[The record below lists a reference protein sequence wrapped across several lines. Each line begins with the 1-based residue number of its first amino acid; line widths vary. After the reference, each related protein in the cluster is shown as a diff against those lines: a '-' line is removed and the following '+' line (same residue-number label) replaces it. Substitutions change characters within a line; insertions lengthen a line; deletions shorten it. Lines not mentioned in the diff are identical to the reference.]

1 MGFRS
6 AESRWSADF
15 PAASELLGYRAAAM
29 VERAS
34 DLMALLS
41 HEGTLLYLN
50 RTGRRVLGMGELE
63 PGTVLLS
70 HLVFGKSERKILSRV
85 TEIGEWRGEC
95 CFRHQ
100 RSGAAIPM
108 EATFSA
114 LMQGGS
120 GSDLEIALEARV
132 TAENKAKEDRR
143 SLQTQLQQAIKMEA
157 VGRLA
162 AGISDH
168 FNNLLTANSRFSE
181 IVLDELEPEH
191 GLRAEADETL
201 NACHRTAA
209 MIRQLLAVGRR
220 QALEPL
226 VTSSNHKVQE
236 MVTLLHGL
244 IGEDIVIET
253 ELAPDPA
260 FVRADPAQ
268 LEQVLIHLM
277 VNARD
282 AMPAGGKLIIRTETV
297 DLDEA
302 HLSPFGARGPHVRI
316 SVTDTGHGMDSET
329 LAHVFE
335 PFFSTKERG
344 TGLGLA
350 TVYGI
355 VSQSGGHVAVDSRPG
370 GGATFAVY
378 LPAVQDVEES
388 TPARAIEPAG
398 GG

>member
-1 MGFRS
+1 
-6 AESRWSADF
+6 
-15 PAASELLGYRAAAM
+15 M
-29 VERAS
+29 VERAP

-63 PGTVLLS
+63 PGKVLLS
-70 HLVFGKSERKILSRV
+70 DLVFGKSERKILSRV

-114 LMQGGS
+114 LTQGGS
-120 GSDLEIALEARV
+120 DSDLEIALEARG
-132 TAENKAKEDRR
+132 TAENEAEEDRR
-143 SLQTQLQQAIKMEA
+143 SLQTQLQAVEMEA
-157 VGRLA
+157 AGRLA

-168 FNNLLTANSRFSE
+168 FDNLLAAISGFSE
-181 IVLDELEPEH
+181 IVLDRLEPEH
-191 GLRAEADETL
+191 GLRAGADEIL
-201 NACHRTAA
+201 SACHRTAA
-209 MIRQLLAVGRR
+209 MIQQLLAVGRR
-220 QALEPL
+220 QALEPV
-226 VTSSNHKVQE
+226 VTSSSHKVQE
-236 MVTLLHGL
+236 MVTLLRGL
-244 IGEDIVIET
+244 IEEDIVIET
-253 ELAPDPA
+253 ELASDPA

-282 AMPAGGKLIIRTETV
+282 AMPAGGKLILRTETV
-297 DLDEA
+297 DLDQA
-302 HLSPFGARGPHVRI
+302 HLSPIGARGPHVRL

>member
-1 MGFRS
+1 
-6 AESRWSADF
+6 
-15 PAASELLGYRAAAM
+15 M

-114 LMQGGS
+114 LTQGGS
-120 GSDLEIALEARV
+120 DSDLEIALEARV
-132 TAENKAKEDRR
+132 TAENEAEGDRR
-143 SLQTQLQQAIKMEA
+143 SLQTQLQAVEMEA
-157 VGRLA
+157 AGRLA

-168 FNNLLTANSRFSE
+168 FDNLLAAISGFSE
-181 IVLDELEPEH
+181 TVLDELEPEH
-191 GLRAEADETL
+191 GLRAEADEIL
-201 NACHRTAA
+201 SACHRTAA
-209 MIRQLLAVGRR
+209 MIQQLLAVGRR
-220 QALEPL
+220 QALEPV
-226 VTSSNHKVQE
+226 VTSSSHKVQE
-236 MVTLLHGL
+236 MVTLLRGL

-253 ELAPDPA
+253 ELASDPA

-282 AMPAGGKLIIRTETV
+282 AMPTGGKLIIRTETL

-329 LAHVFE
+329 LAHVFG
-335 PFFSTKERG
+335 PFFSTKEKG

-355 VSQSGGHVAVDSRPG
+355 VGQSGGHVAVDSRPG
-370 GGATFAVY
+370 EGATFAVY

-388 TPARAIEPAG
+388 TARAIEPAG
-398 GG
+398 GTRDHPRLSREALNS